1 MFCFKCG
8 GKILDMS
15 QFCNHCGT
23 NLAMLH
29 QQNVASTAA
38 QPAQPLN
45 NQAMQPQNTSKGGFL
60 KNLLPTGAAALGGGI
75 LGSLLGAKSAAAE
88 TVNHGAN
95 TALDG
100 VAHIAATQAMPVSET
115 VASVNP
121 ETMIPQDLINNPTD
135 YVEAD
140 VSHALDTLGGSDITG
155 TLDLSDMPTGVLVHG
170 TEILG
175 EAADGISH
183 FI

>member
-8 GKILDMS
+8 GEIPDES

-29 QQNVASTAA
+29 QQNAVSTAT
-38 QPAQPLN
+38 QPSQPLN
-45 NQAMQPQNTSKGGFL
+45 NPPVQPQNSSKGGFL

-75 LGSLLGAKSAAAE
+75 LGSLLGAKSAVAE
-88 TVNHGAN
+88 TATQGAN

-100 VAHIAATQAMPVSET
+100 AAHIAGTQAMPVSET

-121 ETMIPQDLINNPTD
+121 ETMTPQDLINNPTD
-135 YVEAD
+135 YVESD
-140 VSHALDTLGGSDITG
+140 VNAALDTLGGGDITG

-170 TEILG
+170 TEIIG
-175 EAADGISH
+175 EAVDGISN